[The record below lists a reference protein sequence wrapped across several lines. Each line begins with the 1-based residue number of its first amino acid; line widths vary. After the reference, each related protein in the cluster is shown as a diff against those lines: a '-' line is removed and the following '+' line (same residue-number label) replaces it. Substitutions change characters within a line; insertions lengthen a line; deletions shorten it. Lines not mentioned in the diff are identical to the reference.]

1 MLATEGSAP
10 GVVSLPAGTRR
21 QDQSHFMTPGSCQP
35 TQSQHGDL
43 TDSAAKLTTVT
54 EPYGDPI
61 SRTRRALTSH
71 QPRAPQNAT
80 KLIHTQTPSRAHQG
94 AARTAATRTT
104 TSTGSGSRPSRDPA
118 ATGKILT
125 NRRPRGL
132 ADDSRQSERP
142 VGEKLAAPA
151 KRKTDTPN
159 HQFFAYVWAIPHATW
174 NALMHALHGNTT
186 LPGVHDRVA
195 IWWPGDGIPDSW
207 YTGRVTGRS
216 TLHPH
221 LADVQY
227 DCDGNTFI
235 HDLINDCTW
244 RPQPHNRA
252 S

>member
-1 MLATEGSAP
+1 MGSAP

-125 NRRPRGL
+125 NRRQRGL

-159 HQFFAYVWAIPHATW
+159 HQFFAYVWAIPHSAW
-174 NALMHALHGNTT
+174 NALMRRWLVSAEAKPELAPGVLRRLHGARRARAGSACGRAD
-186 LPGVHDRVA
+186 LP
-195 IWWPGDGIPDSW
+195 
-207 YTGRVTGRS
+207 
-216 TLHPH
+216 
-221 LADVQY
+221 Q
-227 DCDGNTFI
+227 
-235 HDLINDCTW
+235 
-244 RPQPHNRA
+244 
-252 S
+252 